1 MPTTIDAGKDRSGVV
16 TGLPRVLLRSEGVA
30 LLAMAAVLYGRQGQS
45 WWLFVALLAVPDW
58 GLLGYVV
65 GARAGAVAYDL
76 THTYLPP
83 AVLALGGV
91 LGGSSLAVS
100 VALIW
105 FAHIG
110 MDRALGLGL
119 RYPDR
124 SRHSH
129 LDGDRAS
136 RQADTRRR
144 PPRAHV
150 AVLLAVLL
158 VSVAACSRSQASDTA
173 RRVERGPEVA
183 ATETLSRRMR
193 DLAIDSP
200 ALDRYAMVRLLLPPV
215 LALLIHL

>member
-16 TGLPRVLLRSEGVA
+16 TGLPRVMLRSEGVA

-45 WWLFVALLAVPDW
+45 WWLFVALLAVPDL

-129 LDGDRAS
+129 LDG
-136 RQADTRRR
+136 
-144 PPRAHV
+144 
-150 AVLLAVLL
+150 
-158 VSVAACSRSQASDTA
+158 
-173 RRVERGPEVA
+173 
-183 ATETLSRRMR
+183 
-193 DLAIDSP
+193 
-200 ALDRYAMVRLLLPPV
+200 
-215 LALLIHL
+215 